1 MAELKIKADSGAGTV
16 SLKGPNA
23 TTDNAAVQLT
33 LPVDDGTPNQYL
45 KTDGSGALSWATVDT
60 SIADDSI
67 TEAKLDVSNDPT
79 NGLFLQANSGG
90 GGLTWA
96 NAGITEL
103 DQWVLTSSVTSNG
116 DLTSNLARAA
126 FTGGASPLGTGM
138 SQSSGI
144 FSFPSTGKWLIFY
157 QAKFGIND
165 SDNVDLVMYATTDNS
180 SYSTVA
186 VGSDGQNGSGSKE
199 GSASGFYFLDVTDV
213 SNVKVKFGASSI
225 GSGSQLSGDSGKV
238 ATGFLF
244 IRIGDT

>member
-1 MAELKIKADSGAGTV
+1 MALVLNGSANTV
-16 SLKGPNA
+16 GGL
-23 TTDNAAVQLT
+23 AVGG
-33 LPVDDGTPNQYL
+33 LPDG
-45 KTDGSGALSWATVDT
+45 TVDT
-60 SIADDSI
+60 DTLAANAV
-67 TEAKLDVSNDPT
+67 TAAKTTV
-79 NGLFLQANSGG
+79 
-90 GGLTWA
+90 
-96 NAGITEL
+96 AGITEV

-116 DLTSNLARAA
+116 DLTSNLARAN
-126 FTGGASPLGTGM
+126 FTGAASPLGTGM
-138 SQSSGI
+138 SESSGI

-199 GSASGFYFLDVTDV
+199 GSASGFYFLDVTNV

-225 GSGSQLSGDSGKV
+225 SSGSQLSGDNGKV
-238 ATGFLF
+238 ATGFTF